1 MGYQIGDRKLP
12 LDVAWTDADGI
23 QRPANWLR
31 LSTERDRELLGI
43 TWVAE
48 TNQVWDQKFYKG
60 YDDDGNLIPKRLEDE
75 NAVGED
81 GEAVLDADGNQVV
94 DTGLKTL
101 WKAKQNE
108 IAATLL
114 APSDWRVVKEL
125 EVNSSFAN
133 ARTAYPSAWMTY
145 RAAVRTACNTRQTEI
160 DNCSDVAALKEL
172 LFGSA
177 TIEQQKTDADGNGV
191 TETVTF
197 QRQQVDS
204 EGLGVV
210 DENGKAVM
218 EDVTEER
225 SVMETVANPN
235 IATAWPDLVE

>member
-31 LSTERDRELLGI
+31 LSTARDRELLGI

-48 TNQVWDQKFYKG
+48 TNQVWDQKFYWG
-60 YDDDGNLIPKRLEDE
+60 YDSDNNLIPKQLNDE
-75 NAVGED
+75 PILDED
-81 GEAVLDADGNQVV
+81 GNDTGEVQ
-94 DTGLKTL
+94 TGLKTL
-101 WKAKQNE
+101 WKAKQDE
-108 IAATLL
+108 IAASLL

-125 EVNSSFAN
+125 EVNSSFAS
-133 ARTAYPSAWMTY
+133 ARTAYPSEWMTY

-177 TIEQQKTDADGNGV
+177 QIVRTKEQQRTDDDGNGV
-191 TETVTF
+191 
-197 QRQQVDS
+197 VDDD
-204 EGLGVV
+204 GTP
-210 DENGKAVM
+210 M
-218 EDVTEER
+218 
-225 SVMETVANPN
+225 METVNDLDDDGNIVMIDNPN
-235 IATAWPDLVE
+235 LATAWPDPVE

>member
-48 TNQVWDQKFYKG
+48 TNQVWDQKFYWG
-60 YDDDGNLIPKRLEDE
+60 YDSDSNLIPKQLDDE
-75 NAVGED
+75 AILDED
-81 GEAVLDADGNQVV
+81 GNDTGEVQV
-94 DTGLKTL
+94 GLKTL
-101 WKAKQNE
+101 WKAKQDE
-108 IAATLL
+108 IAASLL

-145 RAAVRTACNTRQTEI
+145 RAAVRTACNTRQSEI
-160 DNCSDVAALKEL
+160 DACSDVAALKEL
-172 LFGSA
+172 LTGSA
-177 TIEQQKTDADGNGV
+177 QIQQTDDDGNGV
-191 TETVTF
+191 
-197 QRQQVDS
+197 VD
-204 EGLGVV
+204 GDG
-210 DENGKAVM
+210 NPVM
-218 EDVTEER
+218 IN
-225 SVMETVANPN
+225 NPN
-235 IATAWPDLVE
+235 LATAWPDPVE

>member
-43 TWVAE
+43 TWVVDP
-48 TNQVWDQKFYKG
+48 TSFYDKRFYWG
-60 YDDDGNLIPKRLEDE
+60 VENPKQLNDEAILDEDGNDT
-75 NAVGED
+75 GE
-81 GEAVLDADGNQVV
+81 VQ
-94 DTGLKTL
+94 TGLKTL

-145 RAAVRTACNTRQTEI
+145 RAAVRTACNTRQSEI
-160 DNCSDVAALKEL
+160 DACSDVAALKEL

-177 TIEQQKTDADGNGV
+177 RIQQTDDNGDAVVDDDGNP
-191 TETVTF
+191 
-197 QRQQVDS
+197 
-204 EGLGVV
+204 
-210 DENGKAVM
+210 VM
-218 EDVTEER
+218 ID
-225 SVMETVANPN
+225 NPN
-235 IATAWPDLVE
+235 LATAWPDPVE

>member
-1 MGYQIGDRKLP
+1 MGYQLANGTRLP
-12 LDVAWTDADGI
+12 LDVAWTNPDTGV
-23 QRPANWLR
+23 QHPANWLR

-48 TNQVWDQKFYKG
+48 TNQVWDQKFYWG
-60 YDDDGNLIPKRLEDE
+60 YDSDNNLIPKQLNDE
-75 NAVGED
+75 PEVD
-81 GEAVLDADGNQVV
+81 GDGNETGRTQ
-94 DTGLKTL
+94 TGLKTL

-125 EVNSSFAN
+125 EVNSSFAS

-177 TIEQQKTDADGNGV
+177 QVQQTDDDGNGV
-191 TETVTF
+191 A
-197 QRQQVDS
+197 DDD
-204 EGLGVV
+204 GHP
-210 DENGKAVM
+210 VM
-218 EDVTEER
+218 ID
-225 SVMETVANPN
+225 NPN
-235 IATAWPDLVE
+235 LATPWPDPVE

>member
-48 TNQVWDQKFYKG
+48 TNQVWDQKFYWG
-60 YDDDGNLIPKRLEDE
+60 YDSDNNLIPKQLNDE
-75 NAVGED
+75 AILDED
-81 GEAVLDADGNQVV
+81 GNDTGEVQ
-94 DTGLKTL
+94 TGLKTL

-108 IAATLL
+108 IAASLL

-133 ARTAYPSAWMTY
+133 ARTAYPSKWMTY

-177 TIEQQKTDADGNGV
+177 TIEQQQTDTDGNGV
-191 TETVTF
+191 TETVTL
-197 QRQQVDS
+197 QRVVTNEDGEEVLGDDGNPVLEDYTQV
-204 EGLGVV
+204 VP
-210 DENGKAVM
+210 
-218 EDVTEER
+218 
-225 SVMETVANPN
+225 VMETVANPN
-235 IATAWPDLVE
+235 IATAWPDPVE

>member
-23 QRPANWLR
+23 QRPANFLR

-43 TWVAE
+43 TWVAD
-48 TNQVWDQKFYKG
+48 TSNNYDARFYWGVDNPKQLN
-60 YDDDGNLIPKRLEDE
+60 DEPAVDEDGNET
-75 NAVGED
+75 GET
-81 GEAVLDADGNQVV
+81 Q
-94 DTGLKTL
+94 TGLKTL

-108 IAATLL
+108 IAASLL

-177 TIEQQKTDADGNGV
+177 QIQQTDDDGNGV
-191 TETVTF
+191 
-197 QRQQVDS
+197 VDDD
-204 EGLGVV
+204 G
-210 DENGKAVM
+210 NPVM
-218 EDVTEER
+218 I
-225 SVMETVANPN
+225 ANPN
-235 IATAWPDLVE
+235 IATAWPDPVE